1 MCMTTPKELEAS
13 FAQSNIINVILI
25 DRGGLP
31 TSFQTRWHSSERQ
44 SGERQWLH
52 SIGLPPTAFIE
63 AVTRAAEKIL
73 RTRGPIT
80 ERVFF
85 ADGDATRDRQDPSTL
100 QELDIDDMLAYA
112 SNDLQIKLRV
122 S

>member
-31 TSFQTRWHSSERQ
+31 TSFQTRWYATRPAWGQ
-44 SGERQWLH
+44 DSGE
-52 SIGLPPTAFIE
+52 PTAFIE